1 MFISSD
7 IFQSVHDWILLRGFY
22 YERFPPFQIAFLRKG
37 KEKKKKKY
45 RRNSRR

>member
-7 IFQSVHDWILLRGFY
+7 IFQSVHDWVLLRE
-22 YERFPPFQIAFLRKG
+22 YERFPPFQVAFLRKG

-45 RRNSRR
+45 RRNSGR

>member
-7 IFQSVHDWILLRGFY
+7 IFQSVHDWVLLRG
-22 YERFPPFQIAFLRKG
+22 YERFPPFQVAFRKG

-45 RRNSRR
+45 GRNSRR

>member
-7 IFQSVHDWILLRGFY
+7 IFQNVHDWVLLRG
-22 YERFPPFQIAFLRKG
+22 YERFPPFQVAFLRKG